1 MNIEDVMIAIAVGG
15 IGVSVAYIRAEFVL
29 WRELG
34 AAERRRGII
43 AQELHSA
50 RLSRQPAADL
60 SPSALQTSAEGESAN
75 TGEFANAM
83 IERRARSESASQ
95 RHDAFVERR
104 RNVKQ
109 PDSVGA

>member
-50 RLSRQPAADL
+50 RLSGQAAADL
-60 SPSALQTSAEGESAN
+60 SPSASMEGEGAN
-75 TGEFANAM
+75 TDEFANAM

-104 RNVKQ
+104 RSSRQ
-109 PDSVGA
+109 RDSIGA